1 MQLFLQLFKSKKIVE
16 WSYGLAGQQCAYT
29 FLNWGAQVVQIQ
41 HECEG
46 IQRPSPSLLD
56 THKEK
61 INLNPSLKEDFELLV
76 QLCAD
81 CDLLVEERA
90 PMGWTEH
97 GPLHQRLLQRIPH
110 LITVCITPFGLTG
123 PHANLSAYPLNVY
136 HSAGNAQQIPCDLLR
151 PQDRLREPL
160 QTGGQWGEAQV
171 GTLAATAAMATLLR
185 RQHNKGTVIDCSKQE
200 LLISLNWTET
210 VRFPNEGRSPSRL
223 EPLATIVG
231 GILPTQ
237 DGFIQ
242 IAVREDHQWLGL
254 TQLLK
259 HPQWATDPNFS
270 TRQSRI
276 ANAAVISRLL
286 ATQTIQYSTHH
297 LHHQG
302 RELGIPIAA
311 VFAPSQLLNDIDLNA
326 RNVWQNH
333 STNNISMPRWDMHI
347 TSALSKK
354 SNLIS
359 SEKLNQVHNLLPLK
373 GLRVLD
379 FGWVAMG
386 PYAGYE
392 LATLG
397 AEVIHIAKPPPTN
410 TSDVNVNHQNYGFDT
425 LNTGK
430 KWLGIDLK
438 TPQGLKIIHQ
448 LVDQCDIV
456 LNNFRPGVTQRLGID
471 FETLSAINPQLVMLS
486 ASTYGESHMSQPYVG
501 YAPVFSALAGLA
513 HLTGYADGP
522 PAEVSHPVDFF
533 AGSVGV
539 MGLIGGLHRRQQT
552 GTGCHIDL
560 SAREAVLWS
569 LTHNITQIHNNQCSE
584 IRLGNGHPTMA
595 PHGAYPCLGLNQWM
609 SIAIGS
615 DAQWQRLCQCMED
628 MSLCADSDLKHA
640 MGRQRHQDR
649 INQQVAN
656 WTSNQTI
663 DDLWKKLQTFQ
674 IASFP
679 TVGSEELWNDAHLH
693 GRHVF
698 QSRQSPTGERWYVSA
713 PWIFNQQKRNALTTL
728 ENKAAVE
735 DVMVHLLNQ
744 SIDEIDRWI
753 TSKVIVLR

>member
-29 FLNWGAQVVQIQ
+29 FLNWGAQVVQVQ

-56 THKEK
+56 THKQK
-61 INLNPSLKEDFELLV
+61 IHLNPSLQEDFELLV
-76 QLCAD
+76 KLCTN
-81 CDLLVEERA
+81 CDLLIEERA
-90 PMGWTEH
+90 PMGWAEY
-97 GPLHQRLLQRIPH
+97 GPLHQRLLQRIPD

-171 GTLAATAAMATLLR
+171 GTLAATAAMATLLHP
-185 RQHNKGTVIDCSKQE
+185 QHNQGTVIDCSKQE

-242 IAVREDHQWLGL
+242 IAVREDRQWLSL

-259 HPQWATDPNFS
+259 HPEWATDPNFS

-276 ANAAVISRLL
+276 SNAAAISRIL
-286 ATQTIQYSTHH
+286 AAQTIQYSTHH
-297 LHHQG
+297 LHQQG

-311 VFAPSQLLNDIDLNA
+311 VFAPSQLLNDVDLNA
-326 RNVWQNH
+326 RNVWQNQL
-333 STNNISMPRWDMHI
+333 TNNISIPRWDMHI
-347 TSALSKK
+347 TSALFKK

-359 SEKLNQVHNLLPLK
+359 SVKLNQVHKRLPLQ

-397 AEVIHIAKPPPTN
+397 AEVIHIAKPPPKH

-486 ASTYGESHMSQPYVG
+486 ASTYGESHISQPYVG

-522 PAEVSHPVDFF
+522 PAEISHPVDFF

-569 LTHNITQIHNNQCSE
+569 LTHCVTQIHNNQSSE

-628 MSLCADSDLKHA
+628 LSLCADSDLKHA
-640 MGRQRHQDR
+640 TGRQRHQER
-649 INQQVAN
+649 INQRIAN

-663 DDLWKKLQTFQ
+663 DDLWKKLQTFK

-693 GRHVF
+693 DRQVF

-713 PWIFNQQKRNALTTL
+713 PWIFNQQKRDSLITI

-735 DVMVHLLNQ
+735 DVLVHLLNQ
-744 SIDEIDRWI
+744 SSDEIDRWI
-753 TSKVIVLR
+753 ESKVVVLR